1 MKIDDNGAR
10 KLIASILKKACD
22 DYATNKG
29 CPDWCSFKESCKDN
43 KIDPAHCDAKNF
55 IHSAWCA
62 SLCDGLN
69 IDHDEYVA
77 VCIKKHR
84 LSKNTFKYVEQEIR
98 QYKNNLKELN
108 CLKNDIILETHEK
121 QEGKSSSIGNTTAD
135 KAIKVSMDKKIIE
148 LEKTKKAIEK
158 TYHRLSNDKKAIME
172 EYWQSRC
179 TTSATLAYQ
188 IGVDERTIR
197 RWKQYIVYSVAV
209 ELNYL

>member
-1 MKIDDNGAR
+1 MSIDDIGAR
-10 KLIASILKKACD
+10 KLIASILKQACD
-22 DYATNKG
+22 DYANNKG
-29 CPDWCSFKESCKDN
+29 CPAWCSFKESCKDN
-43 KIDPAHCDAKNF
+43 KIDSEHCDAKRF

-69 IDHDEYVA
+69 VDHEEYVA

-98 QYKNNLKELN
+98 QYRNNLKELN

-121 QEGKSSSIGNTTAD
+121 QEGKSNSIGDTTAN
-135 KAIKVSMDKKIIE
+135 KAVKVSMDKKIIE
-148 LEKTKKAIEK
+148 LEKTRKAIEK
-158 TYHRLSNDKKAIME
+158 TYHRLNNNKKAVME
-172 EYWQSRC
+172 EYWQGRY
-179 TTSATLAYQ
+179 TTAGLAYQ
-188 IGVDERTIR
+188 VGIDERTIR